1 MNTPYKKQQFKDIII
16 SAEDLDCHTIDII
29 ADVIQ
34 EHIIDIG
41 LATSKTLVG
50 FNWRLDVRVSTNNG
64 S

>member
-1 MNTPYKKQQFKDIII
+1 MNTPYQKRQFKDIVIA
-16 SAEDLDCHTIDII
+16 AEDLDCHTIDTI
-29 ADVIQ
+29 ADVIH

-50 FNWRLDVRVSTNNG
+50 FSWRLDVRVSTSNE